1 MNTIAELIRVNSFS
15 ELKEGDKIWSIKRTG
30 EFEILEF
37 VKTLDAPVE
46 EYSIFI
52 NMSKDGIPKF
62 YEGRLK
68 DVYEGRLKDEKWYR
82 YEDNAITWYHMYS
95 AQAKFH
101 EAEAKQCKELA
112 ELKKNVIEEKEE
124 E

>member
-1 MNTIAELIRVNSFS
+1 MNTIAEPIRVNSFS

-46 EYSIFI
+46 AYSIFL

-62 YEGRLK
+62 
-68 DVYEGRLKDEKWYR
+68 YEGRLKDEKWYR
-82 YEDNAITWYHMYS
+82 YEDNAITWYHIYS
-95 AQAKFH
+95 AQAKFYKD
-101 EAEAKQCKELA
+101 EAKHCKELA
-112 ELKKNVIEEKEE
+112 ELKKNVIEGIEE

>member
-1 MNTIAELIRVNSFS
+1 MSTIAEPIRVNLFS

-46 EYSIFI
+46 TYSIFL

-62 YEGRLK
+62 
-68 DVYEGRLKDEKWYR
+68 YEGRLKDEKWYR
-82 YEDNAITWYHMYS
+82 YEDNAITWYHIYS

-112 ELKKNVIEEKEE
+112 ELEKNVIEGR
-124 E
+124 

>member
-1 MNTIAELIRVNSFS
+1 MSTIAEPIRVNSFS

-46 EYSIFI
+46 TYSIFL
-52 NMSKDGIPKF
+52 NMNKDGMPKF
-62 YEGRLK
+62 YKDRLI
-68 DVYEGRLKDEKWYR
+68 YEKWYK
-82 YEDNAITWYHMYS
+82 YDDLETTWYYIYS
-95 AQAKFH
+95 AQAKFYED
-101 EAEAKQCKELA
+101 EANNCKELA
-112 ELKKNVIEEKEE
+112 ELKKNAIENKEE

>member
-1 MNTIAELIRVNSFS
+1 MSTIAEPIRVNSFS
-15 ELKEGDKIWSIKRTG
+15 ELKEGDKIWSIKCTG

-46 EYSIFI
+46 AYSIFI

-95 AQAKFH
+95 AQAKFY
-101 EAEAKQCKELA
+101 EAKAKQCKELA
-112 ELKKNVIEEKEE
+112 ELKKNVIEGR
-124 E
+124 

>member
-1 MNTIAELIRVNSFS
+1 MSTIAEPIRVNSFS

-46 EYSIFI
+46 TYSIFL

-62 YEGRLK
+62 
-68 DVYEGRLKDEKWYR
+68 YEGRLKDEKWYR
-82 YEDNAITWYHMYS
+82 YEDNAITWYHIYS
-95 AQAKFH
+95 AQAKFYED
-101 EAEAKQCKELA
+101 EANNCKGLA
-112 ELKKNVIEEKEE
+112 EMQKNAIEGREE
-124 E
+124 EYSYV